1 MAKDPAVLF
10 YTSDFLSGTYELT
23 YVERGMYI
31 TMLCIQHQKE
41 NNEIPKDY
49 FDSIIPIDSP
59 LRNKFVITVTGYY
72 NNRMRIESDK
82 RKAFCQSRRDSVSKR
97 YVRTTHVDTHVEHT
111 NVRMENVNENANTNT
126 IKDVKENTWREDFN
140 IYKNLI
146 ISAFEELKKDNDEL
160 NKQQEFYPKANI
172 VKSIEKGI
180 HNFWGTKAGWK
191 HKKKSR
197 SKEIDCRSTLINSIK
212 MNIVYS
218 DDNEKPKE
226 KNAYIEYMEKK
237 KRGMTD
243 EEIGIENS
251 DG

>member
-1 MAKDPAVLF
+1 MARDPAVLF

-111 NVRMENVNENANTNT
+111 NVRMENENENENVIEYLNLKCNTFFRTSGKSTQRHINAR
-126 IKDVKENTWREDFN
+126 IAEGFKLEDFKAVIDFKSN
-140 IYKNLI
+140 EWI
-146 ISAFEELKKDNDEL
+146 
-160 NKQQEFYPKANI
+160 NKPDMKQYLRPETLF
-172 VKSIEKGI
+172 
-180 HNFWGTKAGWK
+180 GTKFEGYLQAAKSDNGLK
-191 HKKKSR
+191 IVESDAEIIDRVFKK
-197 SKEIDCRSTLINSIK
+197 
-212 MNIVYS
+212 
-218 DDNEKPKE
+218 KE
-226 KNAYIEYMEKK
+226 KNLEK
-237 KRGMTD
+237 RNLD
-243 EEIGIENS
+243 IGNGKATE
-251 DG
+251 DLR